1 MFSHIRSAAAVLAL
15 GCVLTLALIDRPE
28 AARAEA
34 LSAEDEADVK
44 RIEDYFNQIG
54 TLQARF
60 IQLSPNGRFAQG
72 SLYLSRPDKLRF
84 EYDPPIPYLL
94 IAQGGRVIF
103 YDKELE
109 TPAFVS
115 VSDTP
120 LEFLLSN
127 SVSLSQDVTVTQV
140 ERGPGTLRVT
150 MVQTTKPEDGAV
162 QITFSERPFEVK
174 KWSLIDSRGTAVHI
188 AILDPRFGI
197 PLDPTLFKFENPTFT
212 RDPTGETDSK

>member
-1 MFSHIRSAAAVLAL
+1 MFSHIRTAAAVVAL
-15 GCVLTLALIDRPE
+15 GCALTLGLADR
-28 AARAEA
+28 AARAA
-34 LSAEDEADVK
+34 TLSAQDVADVK
-44 RIEDYFNQIG
+44 RVEDYFNQIG

-72 SLYLSRPDKLRF
+72 SLYLWRPDKLRF

-94 IAQGGRVIF
+94 IAEGGRVIF

-120 LEFLLSN
+120 LEFLLAS

-140 ERGPGTLRVT
+140 ERGPGTLRIT
-150 MVQTTKPEDGAV
+150 LVQTSKPEDGAV

-188 AILDPRFGI
+188 AILDPRFGVD
-197 PLDPTLFKFENPTFT
+197 LDPTLFEFKNPTFQREPRT
-212 RDPTGETDSK
+212 ESDDK